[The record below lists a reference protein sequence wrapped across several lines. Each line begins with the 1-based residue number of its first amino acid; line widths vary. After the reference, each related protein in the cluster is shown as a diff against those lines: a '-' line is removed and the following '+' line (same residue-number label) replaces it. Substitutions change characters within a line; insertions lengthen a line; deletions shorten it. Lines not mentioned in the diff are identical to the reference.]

1 MVPSQTAALAFCPR
15 RLESSSRRSTQVV
28 LRPHSSATA
37 RTESPSSS
45 TSDATMRASSSAV
58 SVRGG
63 AFAASMSRLCSTG
76 VDKGSTTT
84 GT

>member
-1 MVPSQTAALAFCPR
+1 MVPSQTAALACGPR

-37 RTESPSSS
+37 RAESPSSS

-63 AFAASMSRLCSTG
+63 AFAARMSRLCSAG
-76 VDKGSTTT
+76 DDKGSTTT